1 MGDEKRHV
9 DHLEEAAHKAEADLR
24 DDLEKAVEFEKADV
38 AETHREW
45 HDQLHNDHA
54 ELVADVARDKEEI
67 REALDDARHPE
78 RIVHAAE
85 EKLAHAADEARDV
98 VRAVEHPSVIV
109 DDAKEA
115 LAEKKH
121 ALDETA
127 ATIAAEFAS
136 PADKKRLPV
145 VLRVFGVLLIIG
157 SGVALPVIAKTMYQ
171 AVTMFDSGAMRG
183 EGIST
188 IVVTFVNLA
197 VLVALAVTLIV
208 FGVRLIR
215 NQRRWAALLSY
226 GLYVLLLAG
235 ALCSIM
241 LAGIG
246 YELIPYGVGFA
257 VTVALQ
263 SYLDPSLLEERRA
276 HRKAREAEEHAEG
289 EAGTLGRDPSGKG
302 YITLNFFNLFWIFV
316 IASVAGVVIESIY
329 HVLVVDFGHYED
341 RAGLLWG
348 PFSPI
353 YGFGAVLMT
362 LALNR
367 FHNAPIPVVFLVSA
381 VIGGAFEYFV
391 SWFMEYAFGAIAWDY
406 TGTFLNINGRTNF
419 MFMCMWGA
427 LGVVWVK
434 LALPALLHTVNLIP
448 WRWRYS
454 ITALCAALMIF
465 DGAMTLVALDCWYSR
480 LAGAAPDNALE
491 QFCAEQFDNQWMEN
505 RFESMSIHP
514 DAAHRSS

>member
-1 MGDEKRHV
+1 MREPGAARRE
-9 DHLEEAAHKAEADLR
+9 LEGRRFSFLAAARFLYLVLTRSGRVSSGGPRPESQGRRVGERRSGPSFFGEAAL
-24 DDLEKAVEFEKADV
+24 
-38 AETHREW
+38 
-45 HDQLHNDHA
+45 
-54 ELVADVARDKEEI
+54 
-67 REALDDARHPE
+67 
-78 RIVHAAE
+78 
-85 EKLAHAADEARDV
+85 
-98 VRAVEHPSVIV
+98 
-109 DDAKEA
+109 
-115 LAEKKH
+115 
-121 ALDETA
+121 
-127 ATIAAEFAS
+127 
-136 PADKKRLPV
+136 
-145 VLRVFGVLLIIG
+145 
-157 SGVALPVIAKTMYQ
+157 
-171 AVTMFDSGAMRG
+171 
-183 EGIST
+183 
-188 IVVTFVNLA
+188 
-197 VLVALAVTLIV
+197 
-208 FGVRLIR
+208 
-215 NQRRWAALLSY
+215 
-226 GLYVLLLAG
+226 
-235 ALCSIM
+235 
-241 LAGIG
+241 
-246 YELIPYGVGFA
+246 
-257 VTVALQ
+257 
-263 SYLDPSLLEERRA
+263 
-276 HRKAREAEEHAEG
+276 
-289 EAGTLGRDPSGKG
+289 
-302 YITLNFFNLFWIFV
+302 
-316 IASVAGVVIESIY
+316 
-329 HVLVVDFGHYED
+329 D

-406 TGTFLNINGRTNF
+406 TGTFLNINGRINF

>member
-9 DHLEEAAHKAEADLR
+9 DHLEEAARKAEADLR

-54 ELVADVARDKEEI
+54 ELVAYVARDKEEI

-127 ATIAAEFAS
+127 ATIAAEFTS